1 MVGSWL
7 VNWLVVGSWF
17 VSWSWVI
24 RRFVFGV
31 GWCAL
36 IGNIGN
42 IAIVVS
48 SGIGNGWY
56 TSIGEVN
63 LMINQVVLL
72 LLD

>member
-1 MVGSWL
+1 MIGSWL
-7 VNWLVVGSWF
+7 VNWLVGSWF

-42 IAIVVS
+42 KSIVVI
-48 SGIGNGWY
+48 SGIGYGLY
-56 TSIGEVN
+56 TSIGKVN
-63 LMINQVVLL
+63 LMINKVV
-72 LLD
+72 